1 MNKAISLFL
10 TLILVL
16 GVLTAIPF
24 SVGAEATTGV
34 PAGSG
39 TEEDPYIIMTP
50 VEYQWIIDNAKDT
63 AGTPSTTA
71 DSEKGRTIYME
82 LGADIDLNS
91 ESGGTIGS
99 IVPDLGWGNHAPN
112 CGWQNEWH
120 FNGNGHVIRNM
131 SSMLF
136 CSIKPNSVIENI
148 RFEAAEVSTSTSNA
162 GLLVGYAPGGVTI
175 KNVFIDE
182 NSSFSG
188 NSNHAGG
195 FVGAIG
201 SEGPT
206 LIENCIN
213 AADVTNIRDGEEDK
227 NAGAFIAKNDRAATL
242 INCVNF
248 GDIKGT
254 VNAGGLI
261 GNASGQ
267 ATITNCVNLGSV
279 TASSSQA
286 IASKTGDIY
295 GNKNNTPVLTNCYVA
310 ADWETKEAEIRLIL
324 AEIHDCDYPDGDCQA
339 ICEICGLV
347 RPGNLEHVYDNACDA
362 TCNVC
367 QGERVTD
374 PHLYDN
380 ACDTTCNI
388 CAAERTVGEHI
399 YDHAKDTTCNVCSA
413 TRTLET
419 KAPVADTTAPTT
431 NDTTATEEQGG
442 CGASVNS
449 TYAIIALGAIF
460 GFAFVAKKRE
470 EN

>member
-1 MNKAISLFL
+1 MKKAIALFL
-10 TLILVL
+10 TAILVIS
-16 GVLTAIPF
+16 VLATFPL
-24 SVGAEATTGV
+24 SVGATATAGI

-39 TEEDPYIIMTP
+39 TQEDPYIIMTP

-63 AGTPSTTA
+63 AGTPGTTA
-71 DSEKGRTIYME
+71 TPQAGRTIYME

-99 IVPDLGWGNHAPN
+99 IVTDLGWSTVPDN
-112 CGWQNEWH
+112 GWNEWH

-136 CSIKPNSVIENI
+136 CSIKANSVIENI
-148 RFEAAEVSTSTSNA
+148 RFEAAEVVTSTSNA
-162 GLLVGYAPGGVTI
+162 GILVGYAPSGVTI

-201 SEGPT
+201 GEGST
-206 LIENCIN
+206 LLENCIN
-213 AADVTNIRDGEEDK
+213 AADVTNIRDGESDK
-227 NAGAFIAKNDRAATL
+227 NAGGFIAKHDGPATL
-242 INCVNF
+242 TNCVNF

-254 VNAGGLI
+254 VNAGGLV
-261 GNASGQ
+261 GYAYGK
-267 ATITNCVNLGSV
+267 ATITNCVNFGSV
-279 TASSSQA
+279 TVDSTQATETAAGEIFALKNANPILTTCYGAS
-286 IASKTGDIY
+286 
-295 GNKNNTPVLTNCYVA
+295 
-310 ADWETKEAEIRLIL
+310 DWETKEAEIRTIL
-324 AEIHDCDYPDGDCQA
+324 AVIHDCEYPDGNCQA
-339 ICEICGLV
+339 ICELCGLV
-347 RPGNLEHVYDNACDA
+347 RPGNLEHVYDHACDV

-367 QGERVTD
+367 QGERLTD
-374 PHLYDN
+374 PHAYDN

-399 YDHAKDTTCNVCSA
+399 YDHAKDTTCNVCGA

-419 KAPVADTTAPTT
+419 KPSVADTTVPAGDET
-431 NDTTATEEQGG
+431 TTAAEEDG
-442 CGASVNS
+442 CESTLNS
-449 TYAIIALGAIF
+449 AFVMVALVATI